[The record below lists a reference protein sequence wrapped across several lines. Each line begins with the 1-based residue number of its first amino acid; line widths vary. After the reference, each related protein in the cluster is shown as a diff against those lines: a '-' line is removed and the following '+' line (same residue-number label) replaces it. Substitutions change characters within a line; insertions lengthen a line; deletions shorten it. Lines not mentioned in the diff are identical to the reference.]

1 VQDRFLK
8 LSLKTGISK
17 GTVMKH
23 SNLAER
29 HEEFVAA
36 FSVVDQPEPQ
46 ANTPRILAGGPSA
59 ARQAPRRR
67 SRTAGRIQIRD
78 QGLRP
83 FRVS

>member
-8 LSLKTGISK
+8 LHLKTGISK
-17 GTVMKH
+17 GTVMKY

-29 HEEFVAA
+29 LEEFVAA
-36 FSVVDQPEPQ
+36 LSVIDQPEPQ
-46 ANTPRILAGGPSA
+46 ADSPRILAGTASP
-59 ARQAPRRR
+59 ARQAPRRL
-67 SRTAGRIQIRD
+67 SRTARGIQIRD

>member
-8 LSLKTGISK
+8 LHLKTGISK
-17 GTVMKH
+17 GIVMKH

-29 HEEFVAA
+29 LDAFVAA
-36 FSVVDQPEPQ
+36 FNVIDQPEPQ
-46 ANTPRILAGGPSA
+46 ADTLRIHAGVPHPA
-59 ARQAPRRR
+59 TQAPRRL
-67 SRTAGRIQIRD
+67 SRTARGIQIRD

>member
-23 SNLAER
+23 ANLAER
-29 HEEFVAA
+29 LEEFVAA
-36 FSVVDQPEPQ
+36 FSVIDQPEPQ
-46 ANTPRILAGGPSA
+46 ANTPRILAGVPSA

-67 SRTAGRIQIRD
+67 SRTARGIQIRD